1 MAVDGTWKV
10 VVKTPMGNQDATLN
24 FTAQDST
31 LTGTLSNASGTVPI
45 EDGKVQGN
53 AVSWKAHLTAPFPL
67 TLDCSGTVDGDS
79 ISGTVN
85 TSFGAS
91 PFSGQRA

>member
-10 VVKTPMGNQDATLN
+10 TVNSPMGAQDATLVFKTSGTN
-24 FTAQDST
+24 

-45 EDGKVQGN
+45 EDGKVDGN
-53 AVSWKAHLTAPFPL
+53 KVSWKAHLTSPFNL
-67 TLDCSGTVDGDS
+67 TLDCSGTVEGDT

-85 TSFGAS
+85 TSFGSS
-91 PFSGQRA
+91 PFSGRRA